1 MDCPSRSRLKILGRA
16 RTAGVDRWPEA
27 AGDVLPG
34 GYRANV
40 ERIVLVQV
48 EAYDWDCAQHIEP
61 RYTAAE
67 LDDALKPVR
76 QRIAHLEQEN
86 ARL

>member
-1 MDCPSRSRLKILGRA
+1 M
-16 RTAGVDRWPEA
+16 
-27 AGDVLPG
+27 LPG

-48 EAYDWDCAQHIEP
+48 EAYDWDCPQHIEP

-76 QRIAHLEQEN
+76 QRIAQLEQEN